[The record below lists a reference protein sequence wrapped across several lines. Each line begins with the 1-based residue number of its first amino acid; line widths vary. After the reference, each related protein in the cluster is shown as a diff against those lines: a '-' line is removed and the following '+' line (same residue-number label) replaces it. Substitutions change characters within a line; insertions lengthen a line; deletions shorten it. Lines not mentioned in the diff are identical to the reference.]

1 MTARGTVVVVTG
13 ATRGIG
19 LGIAKELLKR
29 NARVVI
35 CGRSQESVD
44 KALAELGGGALVSGI
59 PCDVSSHEDIQRLWD
74 HAIEKYG
81 KVDHWVNNAGIG
93 IDRKPLDELEPAD
106 IDRICLVNLAGIIHG
121 TAIPLRGM
129 NAQGGGVIWNMEG
142 FGSGGQ
148 MSEQMSV
155 YGATKRAVNYFTAS
169 MIKDQKDSKVGV
181 AFLSPGIVKTDL
193 LLDDYKGQPEAFEKA
208 KKFFNILGDTVE
220 DVTPVLA
227 EGILTKGGNGARVEW
242 LTKGKAAGRFFNA
255 FVLRK
260 KRHLFDDVVI
270 T

>member
-19 LGIAKELLKR
+19 LGLAKELLKR

-44 KALAELGGGALVSGI
+44 KALAELGGGALVSGV
-59 PCDVSSHEDIQRLWD
+59 PCDVSKPEDLQRLWD
-74 HAIEKYG
+74 HAVEKYG
-81 KVDHWVNNAGIG
+81 KVDHWVNNAGMG
-93 IDRKPLDELEPAD
+93 VPRKPLTELDPAE
-106 IDRICLVNLAGIIHG
+106 IDRICLVNLAGIMHG
-121 TAIPLRGM
+121 TAVPMRGM
-129 NAQGGGVIWNMEG
+129 DKQGGGIIWNMEG

-148 MSEQMSV
+148 MSEMMSV

-169 MIKDQKDSKVGV
+169 MIKDQKNSKVGV
-181 AFLSPGIVKTDL
+181 AFMSPGIVKTDL
-193 LLDDYKGQPEAFEKA
+193 LIDDYAGQPELFEKS

-220 DVTPVLA
+220 DVTPMLA
-227 EGILTKGGNGARVEW
+227 EGLLTKGKNGARVEW
-242 LTKGKAAGRFFNA
+242 LSTGKAAGRFFSA
-255 FVLRK
+255 FVLRR
-260 KRHLFDDVVI
+260 KRHVFDDVTV